1 MSRLYDLFTAHPAV
15 STDSRRVTPDSLFF
29 ALRGASFDGNRF
41 AAEALARGA
50 VRAVVD
56 DPATAATDPERMILV
71 RDALAALQDLAR
83 EHRRALGIPI
93 LAITGSNGKT
103 TTKEL
108 VSRVLAERFEVCAT
122 RGNLNNH
129 IGLPLT
135 LLSMTR
141 DTEFGVVEM
150 GASACGEIALLCSVA
165 EPNYGLITNIG
176 HAHLAGFG
184 GPEGV
189 QRGKGELY
197 DYLAENGGRAFVASN
212 DDTLVAMAVRRD
224 PLAVEYYPAALGD
237 GVENR
242 LEGAYNRANIAAAVA
257 VGRYFDVDETR
268 IRHAIASYLPDN
280 CRSQR
285 TETGRN
291 TLVVDCYNA
300 NPSSMRAALRNFR
313 TEQLGDRTSKV
324 LILGDMLELGA
335 WSREEHAG
343 ILEAACA
350 IPDARILAVGR
361 EFAAACDAIGALPSA
376 ARKYGPPCSP
386 VGEPCRDAPKSAFSG
401 DPDTGAHGTVW
412 TSGSP
417 VPDPSE
423 LPDPAFRTKLSAA
436 ASQAARTSAEE
447 SRMPEASRI
456 TGFSAH
462 AAAHLSAANDPATAL
477 PAAESA
483 SGRLSATEAA
493 QPRSAAQ
500 ECFPQEAAV
509 RKNAERESTAREHAA
524 QGCDTEESAAANPT
538 DAKSSARAEHVAGR
552 REKDDCGTPG
562 RQAPEWGGSFLR
574 QDHPGPPTADAPRPA
589 SAAGTPLPPPEQA
602 CAARILRF
610 PSRDE
615 LAAFLSEHPVRNA
628 LVLIKG
634 SRGIGLE
641 KIVELL

>member
-15 STDSRRVTPDSLFF
+15 STDSRRVAPDSLFF

-224 PLAVEYYPAALGD
+224 PLAATSTWTRRASATPSPPTCPTTAVRNGP
-237 GVENR
+237 R
-242 LEGAYNRANIAAAVA
+242 PGA
-257 VGRYFDVDETR
+257 T
-268 IRHAIASYLPDN
+268 
-280 CRSQR
+280 
-285 TETGRN
+285 
-291 TLVVDCYNA
+291 
-300 NPSSMRAALRNFR
+300 PSSWTATTPIRRACGPPF
-313 TEQLGDRTSKV
+313 GTS
-324 LILGDMLELGA
+324 A
-335 WSREEHAG
+335 PSSS
-343 ILEAACA
+343 
-350 IPDARILAVGR
+350 
-361 EFAAACDAIGALPSA
+361 AIG
-376 ARKYGPPCSP
+376 
-386 VGEPCRDAPKSAFSG
+386 
-401 DPDTGAHGTVW
+401 H
-412 TSGSP
+412 
-417 VPDPSE
+417 
-423 LPDPAFRTKLSAA
+423 
-436 ASQAARTSAEE
+436 
-447 SRMPEASRI
+447 
-456 TGFSAH
+456 
-462 AAAHLSAANDPATAL
+462 
-477 PAAESA
+477 
-483 SGRLSATEAA
+483 
-493 QPRSAAQ
+493 
-500 ECFPQEAAV
+500 
-509 RKNAERESTAREHAA
+509 
-524 QGCDTEESAAANPT
+524 
-538 DAKSSARAEHVAGR
+538 R
-552 REKDDCGTPG
+552 RY
-562 RQAPEWGGSFLR
+562 
-574 QDHPGPPTADAPRPA
+574 
-589 SAAGTPLPPPEQA
+589 
-602 CAARILRF
+602 
-610 PSRDE
+610 
-615 LAAFLSEHPVRNA
+615 
-628 LVLIKG
+628 
-634 SRGIGLE
+634 
-641 KIVELL
+641 